1 VKRTSP
7 LALFT
12 AAVLGLGA
20 GFLVDQLL
28 TAGGRAT
35 FTPAIG
41 LPILLVLLGLAEIL
55 LALPIRRATRATV
68 KVDIDPFRAVRI
80 AVLAKASS
88 LVGAVVAGF
97 ALGLLLFVSTRP
109 ATPDSGALLPI
120 ILTAAAGVALVVT
133 ALVAEHLCT
142 LRKDDDDDDSGPG
155 APAIEPHRH

>member
-68 KVDIDPFRAVRI
+68 SSTGATSSALVPGSVRRSATAASIVVPRSPRFDPRATT
-80 AVLAKASS
+80 AVTDASS
-88 LVGAVVAGF
+88 
-97 ALGLLLFVSTRP
+97 P
-109 ATPDSGALLPI
+109 TPCASRRF
-120 ILTAAAGVALVVT
+120 T
-133 ALVAEHLCT
+133 ALPRCA
-142 LRKDDDDDDSGPG
+142 RG
-155 APAIEPHRH
+155 